1 MFKLTSFL
9 KYTSI
14 DSEFFQSLQ
23 EAQAS
28 ESQRCGLVESWQGN
42 NHKILKQTRSLTPTL
57 GRGVTSARQQGMG
70 KTVVEDD
77 GIRSSSAGKM

>member
-1 MFKLTSFL
+1 MFKLISFL

-14 DSEFFQSLQ
+14 DSEFFQSLW
-23 EAQAS
+23 EAWDS
-28 ESQRCGLVESWQGN
+28 ESQRCGLIQTWQGN
-42 NHKILKQTRSLTPTL
+42 NHKILKQTCSLTPTL
-57 GRGVTSARQQGMG
+57 GWGVTSARQQGMG